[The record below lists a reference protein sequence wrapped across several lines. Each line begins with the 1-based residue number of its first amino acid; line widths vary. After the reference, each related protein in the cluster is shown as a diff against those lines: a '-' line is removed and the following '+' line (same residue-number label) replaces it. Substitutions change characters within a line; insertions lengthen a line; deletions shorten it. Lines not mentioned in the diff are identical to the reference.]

1 MDIGN
6 PALAIECPSCGL
18 VTSRFLQYCKNCG
31 FALWPNGPYASAA
44 FEAWKQADPSRAGA
58 RRYDVE
64 LPAAG
69 GEQVVDYDERAH
81 ELGIHVSPPSR
92 YPFVICIGFFF
103 LALAGIPF
111 PAPAR
116 IGLGV
121 IGGIFF
127 LVGVFGWVVIE
138 DVRNY
143 PQEGAAGGHGAHGSG
158 GAGHIAPGTHAPNGR
173 KEAD

>member
-6 PALAIECPSCGL
+6 AALAIECPNCGL

-44 FEAWKQADPSRAGA
+44 FEAWRQADPSRAGA

-64 LPAAG
+64 LPAGSEA
-69 GEQVVDYDERAH
+69 QLIDYDSRAH

-103 LALAGIPF
+103 LALAAIPF
-111 PAPAR
+111 SAPAR
-116 IGLGV
+116 IGLAA
-121 IGGIFF
+121 IGGIIF
-127 LVGVFGWVVIE
+127 LIGVFGWVVLE

-143 PQEGAAGGHGAHGSG
+143 PHEDAASGHGSQGSG
-158 GAGHIAPGTHAPNGR
+158 GSGHPAPNVHGPNGS